1 MIVVI
6 QSVPIFWRSK
16 MSVLTP
22 FGTWIWCPSTLC
34 HKSWRFVEE
43 VAGEGGALHKKLND
57 MQDDMGM
64 ALGRWG
70 SS

>member
-1 MIVVI
+1 
-6 QSVPIFWRSK
+6 
-16 MSVLTP
+16 
-22 FGTWIWCPSTLC
+22 
-34 HKSWRFVEE
+34 VEE